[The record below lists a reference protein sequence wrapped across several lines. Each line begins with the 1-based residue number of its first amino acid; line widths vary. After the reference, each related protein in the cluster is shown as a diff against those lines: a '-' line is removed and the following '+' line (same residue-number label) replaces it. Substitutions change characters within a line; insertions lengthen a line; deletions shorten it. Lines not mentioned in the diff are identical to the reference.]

1 MCVSILSHHSCI
13 KLSHLISLVGCR
25 EHKGHWRASN
35 GYLKTVNKIPSTIG
49 SEEATVLKSMFKG
62 YLKQLCSGC
71 KNTAQLQARYP
82 IIFVFTY
89 WKHYYRVLTLV
100 RRVHVCPCIRMLT
113 SELTGA
119 TVLIVESIEPSARH
133 YIGRKGIIISES
145 LNCFHIAYEVSK
157 DDRGVCIDIISGWS
171 VSPWLNG
178 FTL

>member
-82 IIFVFTY
+82 IIF
-89 WKHYYRVLTLV
+89 
-100 RRVHVCPCIRMLT
+100 
-113 SELTGA
+113 
-119 TVLIVESIEPSARH
+119 
-133 YIGRKGIIISES
+133 
-145 LNCFHIAYEVSK
+145 
-157 DDRGVCIDIISGWS
+157 
-171 VSPWLNG
+171 G
-178 FTL
+178 FTLLKILLSRANTCMSRTSTCMYMYQDAH